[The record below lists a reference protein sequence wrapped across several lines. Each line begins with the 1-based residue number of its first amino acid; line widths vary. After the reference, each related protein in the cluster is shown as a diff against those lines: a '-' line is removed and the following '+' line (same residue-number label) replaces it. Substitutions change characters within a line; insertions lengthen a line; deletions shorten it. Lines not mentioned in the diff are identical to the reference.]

1 MLPVIRRGLVC
12 AKKGLTFLLI
22 DGAQESPGVGT
33 EGRVESEHAFADFFS
48 ILSYT
53 LREGARPCLL
63 LHAFQRKFWV
73 IKEVWRLRCLL
84 ILTVRIH
91 STKGSLLVLDVSP
104 SIHLVLRWEP
114 VLLLL
119 LVRVSWIKR
128 HAFSVAWLRL
138 LNQGYPLHLLGF
150 RRWQLLDSN
159 ISKTHLITAELLLH
173 IIMLR
178 VVAPNAAPC
187 IAVYWLGWRAKWS
200 MMRWS
205 VHWHRYLVTIVST
218 SRILLLLL
226 LGRAASIRCLVLIW
240 IRTNH
245 SLWLYLTEILRH
257 SISR

>member
-1 MLPVIRRGLVC
+1 MLSVIQRGLVG
-12 AKKGLTFLLI
+12 AKKCLTFLLI
-22 DGAQESPGVGT
+22 NWAQEGPGVST

-91 STKGSLLVLDVSP
+91 STIGSLCVLDVSP

-119 LVRVSWIKR
+119 LVRVGWIEW
-128 HAFSVAWLRL
+128 HTFSVTWLRL

-150 RRWQLLDSN
+150 RRWQLLESN
-159 ISKTHLITAELLLH
+159 VSKTHLITAELLLH

-187 IAVYWLGWRAKWS
+187 IAVYWLGWRAIWS
-200 MMRWS
+200 MMR
-205 VHWHRYLVTIVST
+205 
-218 SRILLLLL
+218 
-226 LGRAASIRCLVLIW
+226 
-240 IRTNH
+240 
-245 SLWLYLTEILRH
+245 
-257 SISR
+257 